1 MQRVVKHMN
10 IHWYPGHMAKTKR
23 KITEDLKLIDVVIE
37 LLDARIPIS
46 SKNPEIDSLIKNK
59 PKIILL
65 NKSDLS
71 DPKVNELWGNYYDE
85 NNQQYIYTNSI
96 TGKGIKDLVTSMES
110 KMAHVIE
117 RDLKKGRIN
126 RQIRCMILGIPNVG
140 KSTLINRMAGRASA
154 KTANLPGVT
163 RSNQWIKVSQ
173 KILLLDTPGILWP
186 KFEDQEIGL
195 KLAWIGSIKDTIYDR
210 EEATLKLISFLR
222 KNYPQNLIER
232 YHIEIDPEDEDITI
246 YEKIAYK
253 RGFIQKGKNIDYA
266 RTAEMMLDEVRKTKI
281 GRISFETPP
290 S

>member
-1 MQRVVKHMN
+1 MN

-23 KITEDLKLIDVVIE
+23 KIQEDLKLIDVVIE

-59 PKIILL
+59 PKVILL

-71 DPKVNELWGNYYDE
+71 DPKVNELWGKYYDD
-85 NNQQYIYTNSI
+85 NKQDYIYTNSL
-96 TGKGIKDLVTSMES
+96 TGKGVKDLVTAMES

-117 RDLKKGRIN
+117 RDLKKGRLN
-126 RQIRCMILGIPNVG
+126 RQIRCLILGIPNVG
-140 KSTLINRMAGRASA
+140 KSTLINRMAGRSSA
-154 KTANLPGVT
+154 KTGNIPGVT

-222 KNYPQNLIER
+222 QYYPQNLEDR
-232 YHIEIDPEDEDITI
+232 YHIEIDPEDEDIAI
-246 YEKIAYK
+246 YEKIAKK
-253 RGFIQKGKNIDYA
+253 RGFIQKGGNIDYA
-266 RTAEMMLDEVRKTKI
+266 RTAEMLLDEVRKTKV
-281 GRISFETPP
+281 GNISFERPGKE
-290 S
+290 